1 MLCRKNTYLSL
12 LETTTVYA
20 QWCYFRIH
28 SLFALKHIFF
38 LPTFAYC
45 LYHRCFLSFWEAFH
59 NQDDQ
64 FSLSSLFLLLKA
76 IPFYSDNDILLFY
89 KVSKQQT
96 LTLAINEYLFVFY
109 NILMRLINLWLT
121 GVVTLYSSSESLEYD
136 FWYPVRK
143 ANTICLGNVPKYSIL
158 QKVTRDILLI

>member
-1 MLCRKNTYLSL
+1 MHIASITGVFFPSGKPSITKMIN
-12 LETTTVYA
+12 
-20 QWCYFRIH
+20 
-28 SLFALKHIFF
+28 FA
-38 LPTFAYC
+38 P
-45 LYHRCFLSFWEAFH
+45 
-59 NQDDQ
+59 
-64 FSLSSLFLLLKA
+64 SLFLFLKA

-96 LTLAINEYLFVFY
+96 LTLAISEYLFVFY

-121 GVVTLYSSSESLEYD
+121 GVVTLYSISESLEYD

-158 QKVTRDILLI
+158 QKVTRGILLI